1 MVSVWFLMVS
11 AVYRDRNN
19 GSSPV
24 ICHIG
29 FERRFSIFMGE
40 FLSVGKKSAKET
52 KGNKDSCGVE
62 YGHTHY
68 ILTRLCNITIDFS
81 CANNI

>member
-24 ICHIG
+24 ICNIG

-40 FLSVGKKSAKET
+40 FLSVGKKALKKQGEIKTAVAWSMA
-52 KGNKDSCGVE
+52 
-62 YGHTHY
+62 
-68 ILTRLCNITIDFS
+68 ILIIS
-81 CANNI
+81 S

>member
-1 MVSVWFLMVS
+1 MVSVWFLIVAS
-11 AVYRDRNN
+11 VYRDSNN

-40 FLSVGKKSAKET
+40 FLSVGKKALKKQREIKTAAAWSMAIFII
-52 KGNKDSCGVE
+52 S
-62 YGHTHY
+62 
-68 ILTRLCNITIDFS
+68 S
-81 CANNI
+81 